1 MRPTA
6 YFSNASDMAKH
17 AISWRDSN
25 AYRWYLRTTLR
36 CDHVH
41 HEKRKAIVLIERERV
56 VQKLIT
62 CKSCCKREPSPDRE
76 MLATPLT
83 LKSFLHGH

>member
-1 MRPTA
+1 
-6 YFSNASDMAKH
+6 MARH
-17 AISWRDSN
+17 AVNWKIQDP
-25 AYRWYLRTTLR
+25 YRWYLRTTLR

-62 CKSCCKREPSPDRE
+62 CSSCCKREHSPGGNI
-76 MLATPLT
+76 LATPLT
-83 LKSFLHGH
+83 LKTFTDGR